1 VVKNKKVGC
10 KFAISFI
17 LLIFAAKLVKEMP
30 MKNV

>member
-17 LLIFAAKLVKEMP
+17 LLIFAAKYLVFVTDE
-30 MKNV
+30 